1 MKNNPLDWN
10 GDHIHTNFKE
20 MYQNLRNAGYYIEV
34 LGSPFTC
41 FDASQYGTLL
51 IVDPE
56 EEFFPEEILK
66 LKRDVDSGLSVI
78 VFADWYNVTV
88 MKKVK
93 FYDENTRQWWMPDTG
108 GSNVPAL
115 NDLLASW
122 GVQLGDR
129 VFEGHFKLNDHD
141 MYYAS
146 GTSIKKFPDDGIL
159 LSASLLDQ
167 GAQV

>member
-1 MKNNPLDWN
+1 MEKLTKD
-10 GDHIHTNFKE
+10 I
-20 MYQNLRNAGYYIEV
+20 I
-34 LGSPFTC
+34 LGSPLTC

-56 EEFFPEEILK
+56 EEYFPEEILK
-66 LKRDVDSGLSVI
+66 LKRDIDAGLSVI
-78 VFADWYNVTV
+78 IFADWYNVTV

-108 GSNVPAL
+108 GANVPAL

-122 GVQLGDR
+122 NIQLGDR
-129 VFEGHFKLNDHD
+129 VFEGHFKLNDHE

-146 GTSIKKFPDDGIL
+146 GTSIRKFPKDGIVVSQQ
-159 LSASLLDQ
+159 LSDQ
-167 GAQV
+167 GVQVGS